1 MQSSLFIFL
10 LFEYGFDGKNIKIC
24 VPTQINN
31 RKFRTFVA
39 ILENGAYMSKKQI
52 LLVNDMVGHSKVGM
66 GAMLP
71 VLSYL
76 GHPTFN
82 LPTALVSNTLNYGKF
97 NILDTTEYIRG
108 TLPVWKQLGFSF
120 DAICTGLMFTE
131 EQAKLVAGYCREQS
145 ANGTIVF
152 VDPIM
157 GDGGSLY
164 NGITLKQVELMREM
178 VSVADL
184 TFPNYTE
191 AAYLADVPFRE
202 EGLSWEETKTLLDA
216 LRKIGC
222 KSVLITSCRINGQNS
237 VAGYNHYNGEYFH
250 LEYEEIPGQFH
261 GTGDLFSAV
270 LIGHLLD
277 GESLKQ
283 STRKAMDT
291 VYQLIDLN
299 RDLADKKR
307 GILVEKY
314 LDVLV

>member
-1 MQSSLFIFL
+1 
-10 LFEYGFDGKNIKIC
+10 
-24 VPTQINN
+24 
-31 RKFRTFVA
+31 
-39 ILENGAYMSKKQI
+39 MSKKQI

-66 GAMLP
+66 NAMLP
-71 VLSYL
+71 ILSYL

-97 NILDTTEYIRG
+97 NILDTTDYIRG
-108 TLPVWKQLGFSF
+108 TLPVWKELGFSF
-120 DAICTGLMFTE
+120 DAICTGLMFSE
-131 EQAKLVAGYCREQS
+131 EQAKIVSGYCREQS

-164 NGITLKQVELMREM
+164 NGITQKQVSLMREM

-184 TFPNYTE
+184 SFPNYTE
-191 AAYLADVPFRE
+191 AAYLAGVPYRE
-202 EGLSWEETKTLLDA
+202 EGLSWEETKALLGK
-216 LRKIGC
+216 LHETGS
-222 KSVLITSCRINGQNS
+222 KSVLITSCRIDGQNS

-277 GESLKQ
+277 GESLKH

-314 LDVLV
+314 LNVLV